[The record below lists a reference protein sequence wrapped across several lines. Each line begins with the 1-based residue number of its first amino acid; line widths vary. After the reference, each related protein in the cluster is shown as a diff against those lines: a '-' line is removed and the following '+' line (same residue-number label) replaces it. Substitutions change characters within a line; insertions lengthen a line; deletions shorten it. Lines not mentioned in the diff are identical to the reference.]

1 MVQQSRHFRN
11 TYSDSIYRITGKAPS
26 PHTWYSSPLM
36 NLQAYFSLGV
46 TQALDWHH
54 MCNGPASKYH
64 TGVKEANSPGQ
75 PNPLYVVLS
84 FLGKAYFY
92 WICVRHKHYNLI
104 DYSEIPSIFNCR
116 HSTKT
121 K

>member
-64 TGVKEANSPGQ
+64 TGSQRGKFPRPTQ
-75 PNPLYVVLS
+75 PTIRCVVLPWQS
-84 FLGKAYFY
+84 LFLLDLCETQALQS
-92 WICVRHKHYNLI
+92 H
-104 DYSEIPSIFNCR
+104 
-116 HSTKT
+116 
-121 K
+121 